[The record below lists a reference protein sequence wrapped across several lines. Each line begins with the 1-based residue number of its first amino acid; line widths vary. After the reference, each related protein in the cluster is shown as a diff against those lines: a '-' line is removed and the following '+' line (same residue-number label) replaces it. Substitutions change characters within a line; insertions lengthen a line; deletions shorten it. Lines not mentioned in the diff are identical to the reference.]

1 MVKNSGGRGTAYS
14 PSKNIRGLAMKIIIN
29 IFLIINIINPSLGW
43 KIGEGWKY
51 KNVEPSDDYLFF
63 TRIISGFLLFLVWV
77 LVE

>member
-1 MVKNSGGRGTAYS
+1 
-14 PSKNIRGLAMKIIIN
+14 MKIIIS